1 MYKQMSMPH
10 AEYSL
15 KSAIGSSKS
24 GTNKFDGS
32 CSNWDVRCDKPDA
45 AEPVWTETVYIG
57 FGASLNKPIV
67 RKNGE
72 WILPVSFWER
82 WHIDKP
88 LADCYHELECL

>member
-1 MYKQMSMPH
+1 MR
-10 AEYSL
+10 
-15 KSAIGSSKS
+15 KSTHKGGLWLFLHQLAGR
-24 GTNKFDGS
+24 FDGS

-72 WILPVSFWER
+72 WILPVSFWES